1 MGAQPPLP
9 APRQPDPD
17 SPEADAT
24 VVAKAHRP
32 PTNPLTGGR
41 QSLRDIK
48 RQLDES
54 DLQNPGVQRMILEE
68 LERAE
73 NQCAV
78 LQGFVDRFHEAD
90 KRAAILAEKLKP
102 QTALDI
108 FFAVGVGTGGVMIGL
123 APSLWAVGYAGHM
136 MAIVGAIL
144 VLGAVGGRI
153 AKQ

>member
-1 MGAQPPLP
+1 
-9 APRQPDPD
+9 
-17 SPEADAT
+17 
-24 VVAKAHRP
+24 
-32 PTNPLTGGR
+32 
-41 QSLRDIK
+41 
-48 RQLDES
+48 
-54 DLQNPGVQRMILEE
+54 
-68 LERAE
+68 
-73 NQCAV
+73 
-78 LQGFVDRFHEAD
+78 
-90 KRAAILAEKLKP
+90 LAEKLKP